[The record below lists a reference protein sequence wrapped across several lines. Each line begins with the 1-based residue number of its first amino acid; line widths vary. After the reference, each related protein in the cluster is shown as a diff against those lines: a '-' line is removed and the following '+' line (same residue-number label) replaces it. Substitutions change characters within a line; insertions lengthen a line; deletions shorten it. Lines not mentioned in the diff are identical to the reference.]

1 MMIING
7 ILSLD
12 RNSIKEASYNIGIQI
27 SQSSASL
34 TKIVT
39 FCPYFMVYNSAD
51 FNIEMKVRLELLMSK
66 LELSYVPVFLH
77 FKFLKQKT
85 LNITARN

>member
-1 MMIING
+1 MNG
-7 ILSLD
+7 TPSLD

-51 FNIEMKVRLELLMSK
+51 FNIEMKVRFVMQVFDPLIFLVVV
-66 LELSYVPVFLH
+66 YVS
-77 FKFLKQKT
+77 
-85 LNITARN
+85 IS